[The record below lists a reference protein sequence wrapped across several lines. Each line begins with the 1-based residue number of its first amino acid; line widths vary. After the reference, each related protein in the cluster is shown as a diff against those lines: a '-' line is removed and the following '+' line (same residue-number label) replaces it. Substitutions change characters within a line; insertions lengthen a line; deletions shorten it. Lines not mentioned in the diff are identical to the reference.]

1 MGQEEV
7 YQLVLNAFF
16 LWTRPNLEIFTFKFF
31 CACIFLKLLKCIM
44 RYISW
49 LWYMIMVKKYSVA
62 PDAKSVSENQE
73 YQVKMAS
80 KYKRDSIA

>member
-16 LWTRPNLEIFTFKFF
+16 LWTWPNLEIFTLKFV
-31 CACIFLKLLKCIM
+31 CACIFLKLLKCILQ
-44 RYISW
+44 YISW

-80 KYKRDSIA
+80 KI